1 MVGLPNYLATKQD
14 FENALACCKTVGEM
28 QILKQKFEG
37 VKAQNKIKVLKESAI
52 AKAAKSS
59 KDGKEA
65 EFSADD
71 FEEIDA
77 PIGVKDK
84 FGISIAEID
93 ALIEKLNKKIAEAS
107 K

>member
-14 FENALACCKTVGEM
+14 FENAFETCKTVGEM

-37 VKAQNKIKVLKESAI
+37 IKAQNKIRVLKESAI
-52 AKAAKSS
+52 AKAKKS
-59 KDGKEA
+59 ENEEIP
-65 EFSADD
+65 EFSPDD

-77 PIGVKDK
+77 PIGVEEKY
-84 FGISIAEID
+84 GIKVVEID
-93 ALIEKLNKKIAEAS
+93 ALIEKLNKKIAEVS